1 MSDERLREPPESRFD
16 TSSHVFDLRAELAAL
31 RAESP
36 GPRGH
41 HQKTLLK
48 QGGRTVALFA
58 LDASSGLPEHKAAGT
73 VTIQPI
79 EGEVVVT
86 AEGRTHRLG
95 PHHVLA
101 LAPNVRHSV
110 TAERPAAFL
119 LQISLAAP

>member
-1 MSDERLREPPESRFD
+1 MSDERLRQAPESRFD
-16 TSSHVFDLRAELAAL
+16 ASCLEFDLRAEIASL
-31 RAESP
+31 RAERSAT
-36 GPRGH
+36 GGH

-79 EGEVVVT
+79 EGEIIVT
-86 AEGRTHRLG
+86 AEGQSRRLS

-101 LAPNVRHSV
+101 LVPHVRHSV
-110 TAERPAAFL
+110 AAERPAAFL
-119 LQISLAAP
+119 LQISLAIP